1 MERLQEATLAL
12 QSLLATRQSSPIDVI
27 NTPCETLDRLLNRLS
42 EVHPGEN
49 YSEFLATELKDIR
62 RHVADILLLR
72 DGFDIK
78 QKKAKQTIP
87 EEAEGRQLS
96 TRAHRQ

>member
-1 MERLQEATLAL
+1 MFIKKYNVKDFVATDLILFIFA
-12 QSLLATRQSSPIDVI
+12 SLV
-27 NTPCETLDRLLNRLS
+27 CF
-42 EVHPGEN
+42 

-96 TRAHRQ
+96 TRAHGQ